1 MSGFKTMLD
10 RWFHPNREKQEQL
23 QNRIQELQEL
33 SKIALEIGNHQI
45 YRNLQTESNE
55 LLMKYLTYVFF
66 DGLRFLVPHLFIL
79 AIITSRIRFIYLPVS
94 IPVLGNEV
102 AVVLVYP
109 VLVMLLHILYKRYKK
124 RTMRYSDCL
133 N

>member
-1 MSGFKTMLD
+1 V
-10 RWFHPNREKQEQL
+10 QL

-55 LLMKYLTYVFF
+55 LFMKYLTYVFF

-79 AIITSRIRFIYLPVS
+79 AIITSQIRFIYLPVS
-94 IPVLGNEV
+94 LPVLGNEI
-102 AVVLVYP
+102 AVVLAYP
-109 VLVMLLHILYKRYKK
+109 VLAILLHILYKRYKK
-124 RTMRYSDCL
+124 RTMQYSDCV